1 MKKLIL
7 LLSILAVISCKT
19 EQDAEKSAED
29 LTDTTA
35 FQKKMKLGD
44 PNYAL
49 EPEAREYA
57 LKWVEYIT
65 AQNEIRRL
73 EDYTVNEVMNN
84 AGAIAQ
90 IMQSL
95 KTSVPD
101 SLKSTAVVA
110 RLNVVDTK
118 ARLLKQYSGMQDP
131 DADDVAQTTE
141 ELHLEFNNLK
151 LQMNEIFLKSLE
163 DFEKE
168 LDEFEENERK
178 KDSLELAGN
187 CLCVRVG
194 KNVGNL
200 NVLQPCCTPRN
211 QGFLA

>member
-19 EQDAEKSAED
+19 EQDAENSAED

-49 EPEAREYA
+49 EPEARKYA
-57 LKWVEYIT
+57 LNWVEYIT

-178 KDSLELAGN
+178 KDSLEGN
-187 CLCVRVG
+187 DE
-194 KNVGNL
+194 KIIKSSNL
-200 NVLQPCCTPRN
+200 N
-211 QGFLA
+211 